1 MSDDG
6 NMSDD
11 REMHEEASPM
21 DEQLVLDGNAAAG
34 VLATAFGADVTS
46 AHGRCGHCQTV
57 SVVATL
63 RVYGR
68 GGPGL
73 VLRCPACG
81 GVVVRVVESAGG
93 IRLDRSGL
101 AELELPRDS
110 AG

>member
-1 MSDDG
+1 MG
-6 NMSDD
+6 D
-11 REMHEEASPM
+11 REMREEASPM

-46 AHGRCGHCQTV
+46 ASGRCGHCRTV
-57 SVVATL
+57 SVLATL

-81 GVVVRVVESAGG
+81 GAVVRIAEAGG
-93 IRLDRSGL
+93 RQTIDRAAL
-101 AELELPRDS
+101 IDLELDS
-110 AG
+110 SR